1 MEFKPGDLVRLKS
14 GGPLMTVEQV
24 GERAMT
30 GGEAVWCVWFEVVG
44 NKQVPKRETFPPAV
58 LEPSSKPTIGNVRVT
73 RG

>member
-24 GERAMT
+24 GEKALT
-30 GGEAVWCVWFEVVG
+30 GGEAVWCVWFEKVG
-44 NKQVPKRETFPPAV
+44 NKQEAKRDDFPPVV
-58 LEPSSKPTIGNVRVT
+58 LERSSKPGLGVARVT